1 MRFAD
6 ITGGLLGSVGHPFGM
21 AGNVAENARKNPAA
35 AFGLIGAMANDVNGG
50 NYFGAVGNMTRMSG
64 KPPEEQ
70 LGLPTFEDIFG
81 TQNAGQSPKRDEFP
95 GRRVGAS
102 TRIF

>member
-35 AFGLIGAMANDVNGG
+35 AFGLVGAMANDVNGG
-50 NYFGAVGNMTRMSG
+50 NYFGGVGNLTGMSG
-64 KPPEEQ
+64 KPPEEE
-70 LGLPTFEDIFG
+70 LGMPGFG
-81 TQNAGQSPKRDEFP
+81 DFKGLS
-95 GRRVGAS
+95 
-102 TRIF
+102 IL